1 MCHVTLQ
8 RARPVAPSPQ
18 LGASSPPDRK
28 LRPSG
33 RTASSGE
40 LAPTDSDNKGANEMG
55 QEGDAAAPPACGVG
69 ITFGRDKSGYFLV
82 KALAAGGPAELSGL
96 VLVGDTLVTVDG
108 RPVKGIPY
116 NELTPLIL
124 GSENSQVQF
133 GLRRPSQP
141 HTLVIAELRRGRV
154 GPVGRPAERKSRQ
167 SSSARAQRVQ
177 EVMSLQTVE
186 EDPSASTDAASRVR
200 GMGNVS
206 NLHAGIRET
215 GAPTADAPA
224 TRDYAASSSSSYGPA
239 EGKCGVGLTFRKD
252 SRGYFT
258 VLAINAEVLASEGGP
273 KAVSV
278 GDTLM
283 HAGGNDVKDLD
294 HAGLAML
301 ILGPPH
307 SVVALGLARPDGST
321 YVTRA
326 VRTKPVG
333 DAAPSS
339 APGAG
344 AVAAAPAARAP
355 SPATLI
361 SKGKASSGICDVG
374 LRLSVREDGHIVV
387 DEVLRGGPAE
397 ASNLIQI
404 GDVLLQVQII
414 KEISL

>member
-1 MCHVTLQ
+1 MVCHVTLQ

-18 LGASSPPDRK
+18 LGASSPPGERK
-28 LRPSG
+28 LRPSGG

-40 LAPTDSDNKGANEMG
+40 VAPVDGDNKGATEMG
-55 QEGDAAAPPACGVG
+55 QQGNAAPPPACGVG

-116 NELTPLIL
+116 DELTPLIL

-141 HTLVIAELRRGRV
+141 HMLVMAELRRGRV

-186 EDPSASTDAASRVR
+186 EDPSASTDAASRVG

-206 NLHAGIRET
+206 NMLAGIRET
-215 GAPTADAPA
+215 GAPTADTPG
-224 TRDYAASSSSSYGPA
+224 TRVPDCASSSSSSYGPA

-258 VLAINAEVLASEGGP
+258 VLAINPEVLASEGGP
-273 KAVSV
+273 RAVSV
-278 GDTLM
+278 GDTLV

-307 SVVALGLARPDGST
+307 SVVTLGLARPDGST

-326 VRTKPVG
+326 VRTKPVA

-344 AVAAAPAARAP
+344 AVAAAPVARAP
-355 SPATLI
+355 SPAAPS
-361 SKGKASSGICDVG
+361 SKGKTTSGICDVG
-374 LRLSVREDGHIVV
+374 LRLSVREDGYIVV

-397 ASNLIQI
+397 ASNLIQV
-404 GDVLLQVQII
+404 GDVLLQVQIN
-414 KEISL
+414 

>member
-1 MCHVTLQ
+1 MVCHVTLQ

-40 LAPTDSDNKGANEMG
+40 VATVDGDGKGANEMG
-55 QEGDAAAPPACGVG
+55 QEGDAALPPACGVG

-141 HTLVIAELRRGRV
+141 HTLVMAELRRGRV

-186 EDPSASTDAASRVR
+186 EDPSASTDGASRVG

-206 NLHAGIRET
+206 NMRAGIRET
-215 GAPTADAPA
+215 GAPTADTPA
-224 TRDYAASSSSSYGPA
+224 TRVPDASSSSSSYGPA

-278 GDTLM
+278 GDTLVQ
-283 HAGGNDVKDLD
+283 AGGNDVKDLD
-294 HAGLAML
+294 HAALAML

-307 SVVALGLARPDGST
+307 SVVTLGLARPDGST

-333 DAAPSS
+333 NAAPSS
-339 APGAG
+339 APCAG
-344 AVAAAPAARAP
+344 AVAPAPAARAP
-355 SPATLI
+355 SPAAI
-361 SKGKASSGICDVG
+361 SSKSKASSGICDVG
-374 LRLSVREDGHIVV
+374 LRLSVREDGYIVV
-387 DEVLRGGPAE
+387 DEILRGGPAE
-397 ASNLIQI
+397 ASKLIQV
-404 GDVLLQVQII
+404 GDVLLQVQFI
-414 KEISL
+414 

>member
-82 KALAAGGPAELSGL
+82 KALAAGGPAEVSGL

-326 VRTKPVG
+326 LRTKPVG

-339 APGAG
+339 APGA
-344 AVAAAPAARAP
+344 VAGGPGARAP
-355 SPATLI
+355 SPAALR

-374 LRLSVREDGHIVV
+374 LRLSVREDGYIVV

-397 ASNLIQI
+397 ASNLIQV

-414 KEISL
+414 